1 MLPYPFRFSACYG
14 ENLLTVNRLKLFL
27 FYVHEYGGQYIGA
40 SSDLPEPTEAALISS
55 FERILVTS
63 TPVQDAFM
71 TLRRVSR
78 WEDPWESGTYL
89 VIYYFFLIF
98 SYITRAF
105 VSESSIM
112 REALQAGHY

>member
-1 MLPYPFRFSACYG
+1 MYRIVVLLCHFQFLDIYR
-14 ENLLTVNRLKLFL
+14 ENLLTVNQLKLFL
-27 FYVHEYGGQYIGA
+27 YYVHEYGGQYIGA

-63 TPVQDAFM
+63 TPVQNAFM

-78 WEDPWESGTYL
+78 WENPWESGTYL
-89 VIYYFFLIF
+89 FIYYFFLIF

-105 VSESSIM
+105 VS
-112 REALQAGHY
+112 QKFY